1 METPDWISKAQCR
14 GLHGDLWFPPVEQ
27 ENHQIYYDV
36 AVTVCASCPVWKE
49 CLKAGEKE
57 TYGMW
62 GGLTPQERSSYFNKT
77 DKHLARHGTVARF
90 RQGCRCAD
98 CVSNHEK
105 VFSEQLDESL
115 YPKMGKG
122 LTDIENV
129 HNRLFNPPNG
139 VN

>member
-1 METPDWISKAQCR
+1 METPDWVTKAQCR
-14 GLHGDLWFPPVEQ
+14 GLHGDLWFPPVEH

-49 CLKAGEKE
+49 CLKAGAKE

-62 GGLTPQERSSYFNKT
+62 GGLTPQERSSYLNKT

-90 RQGCRCAD
+90 RQSCRCAD

-105 VFSEQLDESL
+105 VFNTKLDKSL
-115 YPKMGKG
+115 YPKVGKG

-129 HNRLFNPPNG
+129 HNRLFNPSDG
-139 VN
+139 VK